1 MLKPGTPIKSAS
13 VSDAYQLYAYARRY
27 DVPLSVLLYPAV
39 PEVEVQTLKFF
50 GTNHL
55 LRLGFVNLNRNLR
68 REKNALLGE
77 LAQLLRA

>member
-1 MLKPGTPIKSAS
+1 MKSAS

-39 PEVEVQTLKFF
+39 PGVEPQTLRFY
-50 GTNHL
+50 GTHHL

-68 REKNALLGE
+68 REKRALLAE
-77 LAQLLRA
+77 LAQLLHA